1 MKKLVLNIP
10 TLAFI
15 AATRGMLGVGIGL
28 LVSQRLP
35 SDRRRSVGMTLAAIG
50 AAATVPALFAVIR
63 GRKAAQRLPIPAAV
77 V

>member
-28 LVSQRLP
+28 LASQRLP
-35 SDRRRSVGMTLAAIG
+35 SQRRRAVGMTLAAIG
-50 AAATVPALFAVIR
+50 AAATVPAIFAVMR
-63 GRKAAQRLPIPAAV
+63 GRTEAQRRRELGAV